1 MAPDES
7 LSNFVRSCLD
17 VESQRRCQHL
27 TDAFGGM
34 GTLGIDRAIMM
45 TMQPS
50 LTTMKTVTVCEEALH
65 LRLISREATREWHEK
80 GDQGQGAGKESESS
94 LARSLAT
101 RIRDVASSP

>member
-1 MAPDES
+1 
-7 LSNFVRSCLD
+7 
-17 VESQRRCQHL
+17 
-27 TDAFGGM
+27 M

-50 LTTMKTVTVCEEALH
+50 LTTMKTVTVWEEALH
-65 LRLISREATREWHEK
+65 LRLISREATREWHAK
-80 GDQGQGAGKESESS
+80 GDPQHAAGKESESS